1 MSEPDADVLILGAG
15 VAGLAA
21 AARLTEAGRRV
32 ILVEARSRIGGRID
46 TRREPAAQ
54 PGDDAVPPR
63 ERGAEFIHGVPR
75 ATWNLLAPHG
85 ETHEVEEAE
94 WTIRDGR
101 AERADAE
108 DDSVG
113 KLLERLEA
121 IGDKDLSFREFLRR
135 DCTDLPREVRQ
146 AAYRYIEG
154 FNAADG
160 TQISSKALH
169 IAGQEA
175 ERIYEDR
182 SYRLLG
188 GYCELAEQ
196 LRQQADPEL
205 LEIRFLHEAFEV
217 RHARGL
223 ATLATRSVVTGNV
236 HELTAPKLLVTLPL
250 GVLQAEPGRRGAVRW
265 VPDLPEK
272 RAAWSKLAMGP
283 IVKVIFEFR
292 EPFWERCG
300 ISNIGFLHAPEEP
313 FPTWWSTLPI
323 RSGRITSWAGG
334 PNATKLSRLPNR
346 QIAALALKS
355 AARMFSLPLAE
366 LETLLILAD
375 VCNWQRDP
383 YSRGA
388 YSYVKAGGVE
398 AGAKYA
404 APIDSTLFFAGE
416 ATHPKFSGTVA
427 AAIETGERAASEIL
441 SSAGSPGA

>member
-15 VAGLAA
+15 VAGLSA
-21 AARLTEAGRRV
+21 AARLTDSGRRV
-32 ILVEARSRIGGRID
+32 IVVEARSRIGGRID
-46 TRREPAAQ
+46 TRHDHASQ
-54 PGDDAVPPR
+54 SGDGGPLPR

-75 ATWNLLAPHG
+75 AIWDLIAPHG

-94 WTIRDGR
+94 WTIRDGQ

-113 KLLERLEA
+113 KLLARLEA
-121 IGDKDLSFREFLRR
+121 IGDPDLSFRDFLRR
-135 DCTDLPREVRQ
+135 DCADLPRQTRQ

-175 ERIYEDR
+175 ERIDEDR
-182 SYRLLG
+182 SYRLLT
-188 GYCELAEQ
+188 GYHELAER
-196 LRQQADPEL
+196 LREQADPEL

-217 RHARGL
+217 RHTPGS
-223 ATLATRSVVTGNV
+223 ATLAARSVVTGNV
-236 HELTAPKLLVTLPL
+236 HEFTAPKLLVTLPL
-250 GVLQAEPGRRGAVRW
+250 GVLQAEPSRRGAVRW
-265 VPDLPEK
+265 FPDLPEK
-272 RAAWSKLAMGP
+272 RAAWSQLAMGP
-283 IVKVIFEFR
+283 VVKVIFEFR

-300 ISNIGFLHAPEEP
+300 VSNIGFLHAPEEP

-323 RSGRITSWAGG
+323 CSGRITAWAGG
-334 PNATKLSRLPNR
+334 PNATKLSRLSSR
-346 QIAALALKS
+346 EIATVAMKS

-366 LETLLILAD
+366 LETLLISAD

-388 YSYVKAGGVE
+388 YSYVKSGGVD
-398 AGAKYA
+398 AVTVYA
-404 APIDSTLFFAGE
+404 APMDDTLFFAGE
-416 ATHPKFSGTVA
+416 ATHPKFSGTVG
-427 AAIETGERAASEIL
+427 AAIETGERAAREIL
-441 SSAGSPGA
+441 KD